1 MQKPDV
7 VICIGN
13 GTELAS
19 SMARRTA
26 DSYGIRYYGVLE
38 SATTLVAGGYHTSI
52 YDIKLPE
59 LVNKLAGRNNV
70 KVVVLDQDQTCYNN
84 VKEFYDTIE
93 LAQSLVNCCSVEFVN
108 PELSNPIRQI
118 LETNKS
124 FCILPF
130 VFVNYS
136 DKIVRHCCWMEPI
149 GDHYTDFENN
159 PGSVELRK
167 KMLAGEKDPVC
178 AQCYR
183 IEDAG
188 GMSQR
193 QVQSTQW
200 SHRLGIKSIDNLS
213 ANLVNYEVPL
223 GNKCNLLCRM
233 CNPTNSNLIDQEYA
247 EIGLSTRIIGTTTT
261 NYFDQI
267 DLATAEKIS
276 VAGGEPTINENFF
289 EFLERCIELDHT
301 DVEISITTNCISLPR
316 RFLELVPHFKNLRC
330 SISVDGFDQLNHYI
344 RWPSQW
350 NKLTENIRLL
360 SQTLK
365 PYNYNFN
372 TTVSIYNITQ
382 LYNLFNFL
390 ETEHPGIHCEIIYL
404 EDPEYQQAW
413 NHPDKSRALAELER
427 VKTLSLYC
435 QNENFKQRID
445 GLVKLLA
452 TTQTD
457 YKKLQ
462 VFYAFNDRLD
472 ASRHVKLQD
481 YIPELEQ
488 CRDNQTNQI

>member
-70 KVVVLDQDQTCYNN
+70 KVVVLDQDQTCYND

-93 LAQSLVNCCSVEFVN
+93 LAQSLVDCCSVEFVN

-130 VFVNYS
+130 VSVNYS
-136 DKIVRHCCWMEPI
+136 DIVKHCCWMEPI

-233 CNPTNSNLIDQEYA
+233 CNPGNSNLIDQEYTK
-247 EIGLSTRIIGTTTT
+247 IGLSSIPIGITAP
-261 NYFDQI
+261 NYFDRI

-289 EFLERCIELDHT
+289 EFLERCIEVDHT
-301 DVEISITTNCISLPR
+301 DIEISITTNCVSLPR
-316 RFLELVPHFKNLRC
+316 RFLELVPYFKNFRC
-330 SISVDGFDQLNHYI
+330 SISVDGFGQLNHYI
-344 RWPSQW
+344 RWPTQW
-350 NKLTENIRLL
+350 NKLTENIQELTQL
-360 SQTLK
+360 IK
-365 PYNYNFN
+365 PYNYSFN
-372 TTVSIYNITQ
+372 TTVSIYNISQ

-390 ETEHPGIHCEIIYL
+390 ETNHPGIHCEIIYL
-404 EDPEYQQAW
+404 EEPDYQQAS
-413 NHPDKSRALAELER
+413 NYPNKETALAELKR
-427 VKTLSLYC
+427 VQSLALY
-435 QNENFKQRID
+435 QKNENFKKRID
-445 GLVKLLA
+445 GLVNLISNS
-452 TTQTD
+452 TID

-462 VFYAFNDRLD
+462 AFYEFNDRLD
-472 ASRHVKLQD
+472 ASRCVKLAD

-488 CRDNQTNQI
+488 CRDSITNQI